1 MHIWESVKT
10 QGEINMN
17 TAFYNKIKKFLYSK
31 DLKIIE
37 YERSPRA
44 IHIEKNI
51 KKTYDE
57 AVHGEIYSLRWGEYD
72 CKADD
77 GSYYPL
83 NKDKTYTQLVFIGN
97 KNIPFTTLRNKDK
110 YIDYID
116 MIGHTFNIEV
126 ENDR

>member
-1 MHIWESVKT
+1 
-10 QGEINMN
+10 MN
-17 TAFYNKIKKFLYSK
+17 TIKFAKQFLKLHGQTSAELIAVKILDTALMQPTDFEEMY
-31 DLKIIE
+31 
-37 YERSPRA
+37 
-44 IHIEKNI
+44 
-51 KKTYDE
+51 
-57 AVHGEIYSLRWGEYD
+57 EYD

-110 YIDYID
+110 YMDYID

>member
-1 MHIWESVKT
+1 MTTIKFAKQFLKLHGQTSAELVAVNILD
-10 QGEINMN
+10 
-17 TAFYNKIKKFLYSK
+17 TALMQPTDFEEMY
-31 DLKIIE
+31 
-37 YERSPRA
+37 
-44 IHIEKNI
+44 
-51 KKTYDE
+51 
-57 AVHGEIYSLRWGEYD
+57 EYD

-116 MIGHTFNIEV
+116 MIGHTFKIEV
-126 ENDR
+126 KNGK